1 MSQQKIILKY
11 KLKYLYFR
19 KNELIWRSLLE
30 IYVIIS
36 CLSKLNICALDKILF
51 LQNIE
56 GQYNPI
62 HTTNIVKYMYD
73 NQLALPGLTQM
84 TDKDTCCF
92 VYSLVRN
99 LYQQQDTKIKYFCL
113 KAFEAQIFCWV
124 LIHQKSSEIALF
136 LLDLSGDSWFSCQNL
151 NKQSFYLW
159 VLFQYLAAE

>member
-1 MSQQKIILKY
+1 MKKSIGEIK
-11 KLKYLYFR
+11 
-19 KNELIWRSLLE
+19 

-51 LQNIE
+51 LQNIG

-84 TDKDTCCF
+84 TDKDTCCI

-113 KAFEAQIFCWV
+113 KAFEAQILC
-124 LIHQKSSEIALF
+124 
-136 LLDLSGDSWFSCQNL
+136 
-151 NKQSFYLW
+151 
-159 VLFQYLAAE
+159 